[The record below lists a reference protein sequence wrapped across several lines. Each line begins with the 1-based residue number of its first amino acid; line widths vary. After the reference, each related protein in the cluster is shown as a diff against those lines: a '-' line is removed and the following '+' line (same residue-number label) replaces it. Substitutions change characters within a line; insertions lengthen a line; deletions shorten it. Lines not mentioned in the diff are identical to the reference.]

1 MMKFYGV
8 YQKDCFYIIISN
20 EVPKIGKTY
29 IGWRPSWLS
38 SSYEFD
44 AGLLLYNNKKL
55 IPWNYFI
62 EYYYNNSKKNIVKLK
77 IKDNIFREDQTWLS
91 DTKEIVTWLN
101 ENIRLPSQDIIN
113 KSLKISENN
122 NIIQVSYI
130 KYESYD

>member
-8 YQKDCFYIIISN
+8 YQDYCFYIIISN

-29 IGWRPSWLS
+29 IGWKPNWLS

-44 AGLLLYNNKKL
+44 AGRLLFDNKKL

-62 EYYYNNSKKNIVKLK
+62 KYYYNKKKKDIIKLR
-77 IKDNIFREDQTWLS
+77 IKDNIFREDQDWWS
-91 DTKEIVTWLN
+91 DTKELVVWLN
-101 ENIRLPSQDIIN
+101 KNIQLPSQDIISR
-113 KSLKISENN
+113 SLIISENN

-130 KYESYD
+130 KY